1 MTQLSTIADGLR
13 FPEGPIAMPDGSI
26 ILVEIEAGHL
36 TRVRLDGSKEVIT
49 ELGGGPNGVALGPDG
64 ACYVCNNGGFKWIYN
79 EEPGSMRPI
88 GQAEDY
94 VTGRIERVDLQ
105 TGRVEMLYDGCGGNR
120 LKGPN
125 DIVFDRKGNMWF
137 TDLGKVRARDL
148 DKGAIYWAKP
158 DGSEIREVIQPF
170 TTPNG
175 IGLSPDEKTLYVAET
190 EGGRLFAY
198 NIIEDGEVEY
208 LPYPQSLNGGRYI
221 TSDTGMRR
229 FDSLAVE
236 ACGYVCV
243 ATLFTGGITVA
254 RPEGGTVE
262 FVETGDSYTT
272 NICFGGEDLKKAY
285 ITLSWQ
291 GLLVECNWPR
301 PGLPLNFLN
310 KYNSTVLSYTC

>member
-1 MTQLSTIADGLR
+1 MIEYRTITDGLR

-26 ILVEIEAGHL
+26 ILVEIEAGRL
-36 TRVRLDGSKEVIT
+36 TRVLPDGAKEVVA
-49 ELGGGPNGVALGPDG
+49 EPGGGPNGAAMGPDG
-64 ACYVCNNGGFKWIYN
+64 ACYVCNNGGFNWAYD
-79 EEPGSMRPI
+79 EEPGSIRPV
-88 GQAEDY
+88 GQADDY
-94 VTGRIERVDLQ
+94 VTGRIERIDIE
-105 TGRVEMLYDGCGGNR
+105 TGKIETLYDNCNGNR
-120 LKGPN
+120 LSGPN

-137 TDLGKVRARDL
+137 TDLGKARARDL
-148 DKGAIYWAKP
+148 DRGAIYWAKP

-198 NIIEDGEVEY
+198 DIVSNGEVEL
-208 LPYPQSLNGGRYI
+208 LPYPKSLNGGRYI

-236 ACGYVCV
+236 DCGNVCV

-254 RPEGGTVE
+254 SPDGGTAE
-262 FVETGDSYTT
+262 FIETGDGYTT
-272 NICFGGEDLKKAY
+272 NICFGGENLQKAY

-291 GLLVECNWPR
+291 GLLVECDWPR
-301 PGLPLNFLN
+301 PGLALNFLN
-310 KYNSTVLSYTC
+310 K

>member
-1 MTQLSTIADGLR
+1 MIEYRTITDGLR

-26 ILVEIEAGHL
+26 ILVEIEAGRL
-36 TRVRLDGSKEVIT
+36 TRVLPDGAKEVVA
-49 ELGGGPNGVALGPDG
+49 EPGGGPNGAAMGPDG
-64 ACYVCNNGGFKWIYN
+64 ACYVCNNGGFNWAYN
-79 EEPGSMRPI
+79 EEPGSIRPV
-88 GQAEDY
+88 GQADDY
-94 VTGRIERVDLQ
+94 VTGRIERIDIE
-105 TGRVEMLYDGCGGNR
+105 TGKIETLYDNCNGNR
-120 LKGPN
+120 LSGPN

-137 TDLGKVRARDL
+137 TDLGKARARDL
-148 DKGAIYWAKP
+148 DRGAIYWAKP

-198 NIIEDGEVEY
+198 DIVGDGEVAL
-208 LPYPQSLNGGRYI
+208 LPYPKSLNGGRYV

-236 ACGYVCV
+236 DCGNVCV

-254 RPEGGTVE
+254 SPDGGTAE
-262 FVETGDSYTT
+262 FVETGDGYTT
-272 NICFGGEDLKKAY
+272 NICFGGENLQKAY

-291 GLLVECNWPR
+291 GLLVECDWPR
-301 PGLPLNFLN
+301 PGLALNFLN
-310 KYNSTVLSYTC
+310 K

>member
-1 MTQLSTIADGLR
+1 MIEYRTITDGLR

-26 ILVEIEAGHL
+26 ILVEIEAGRL
-36 TRVRLDGSKEVIT
+36 TRVLPDGAKEVVA
-49 ELGGGPNGVALGPDG
+49 EPGGGPNGAAMGPDG
-64 ACYVCNNGGFKWIYN
+64 ACYVCNNGGFNWAYD
-79 EEPGSMRPI
+79 EEPGSIRPV
-88 GQAEDY
+88 GQADDY
-94 VTGRIERVDLQ
+94 VTGRIERIDIE
-105 TGRVEMLYDGCGGNR
+105 TGKIETLYDNCNGNR
-120 LKGPN
+120 LSGPN

-137 TDLGKVRARDL
+137 TDLGKARARDL
-148 DKGAIYWAKP
+148 DRGAIYWAKP

-198 NIIEDGEVEY
+198 DIVGDGEVAL
-208 LPYPQSLNGGRYI
+208 LPYPKSLNGGRYV

-236 ACGYVCV
+236 NCGNVCV

-254 RPEGGTVE
+254 SPDGGTAE
-262 FVETGDSYTT
+262 FVETGDGYTT
-272 NICFGGEDLKKAY
+272 NICFGGENLQKAY

-291 GLLVECNWPR
+291 GLLVECDWPR
-301 PGLPLNFLN
+301 PGLALNFLN
-310 KYNSTVLSYTC
+310 K

>member
-1 MTQLSTIADGLR
+1 MIEYRTITDGLR

-26 ILVEIEAGHL
+26 ILVEIEAGRL
-36 TRVRLDGSKEVIT
+36 TRVLPDGAKEVVA
-49 ELGGGPNGVALGPDG
+49 EPGGGPNGAAMGPDG
-64 ACYVCNNGGFKWIYN
+64 ACYVCNNGGFNWAYD
-79 EEPGSMRPI
+79 EEPGSIRPV
-88 GQAEDY
+88 GQADDY
-94 VTGRIERVDLQ
+94 VTGRIERIDIE
-105 TGRVEMLYDGCGGNR
+105 TGKIETLYDNCNGNR
-120 LKGPN
+120 LSGPN

-137 TDLGKVRARDL
+137 TDLGKARARDL
-148 DKGAIYWAKP
+148 DRGAIYWAKP

-198 NIIEDGEVEY
+198 DIVSNGEVEL
-208 LPYPQSLNGGRYI
+208 LPYPKSLNGGRYI

-236 ACGYVCV
+236 DCGNVCV

-254 RPEGGTVE
+254 SPDGGTDE
-262 FVETGDSYTT
+262 FVETGDGYTT
-272 NICFGGEDLKKAY
+272 NICFGGENLQKAY

-291 GLLVECNWPR
+291 GLLVECDWPR
-301 PGLPLNFLN
+301 PGLALNFLN
-310 KYNSTVLSYTC
+310 K

>member
-1 MTQLSTIADGLR
+1 MIEYRTITDGLR

-26 ILVEIEAGHL
+26 ILVEIEAGRL
-36 TRVRLDGSKEVIT
+36 TRVLPDGAKEVVA
-49 ELGGGPNGVALGPDG
+49 EPGGGPNGAAMGPDG
-64 ACYVCNNGGFKWIYN
+64 ACYVCNNGGFNWAYD
-79 EEPGSMRPI
+79 EEPGSIRPV
-88 GQAEDY
+88 GQADDY
-94 VTGRIERVDLQ
+94 VTGRIERIDIE
-105 TGRVEMLYDGCGGNR
+105 TGKIETLYDNCNGNR
-120 LKGPN
+120 LSGPN

-137 TDLGKVRARDL
+137 TDLGKARARDL
-148 DKGAIYWAKP
+148 DRGAIYWAKP

-198 NIIEDGEVEY
+198 DIVSNGEVEL
-208 LPYPQSLNGGRYI
+208 LPYPKSLNGGRYI

-236 ACGYVCV
+236 DCGNVCV

-254 RPEGGTVE
+254 SPDGGTAE
-262 FVETGDSYTT
+262 FVETGDGYTT
-272 NICFGGEDLKKAY
+272 NICFGGENLQKAY

-291 GLLVECNWPR
+291 GLLVECDWPR
-301 PGLPLNFLN
+301 PGLALNFLN
-310 KYNSTVLSYTC
+310 Q

>member
-1 MTQLSTIADGLR
+1 MIEYRTITDGLR

-26 ILVEIEAGHL
+26 ILVEIEAGRL
-36 TRVRLDGSKEVIT
+36 TRVLPDGAKEVVA
-49 ELGGGPNGVALGPDG
+49 EPGGGPNGAAMGPDG
-64 ACYVCNNGGFKWIYN
+64 ACYVCNNGGFNWAYD
-79 EEPGSMRPI
+79 EEPGSIRPV
-88 GQAEDY
+88 GQADDY
-94 VTGRIERVDLQ
+94 VTGRIERIDIE
-105 TGRVEMLYDGCGGNR
+105 TGKIETLYDNCNGNR
-120 LKGPN
+120 LSGPN

-137 TDLGKVRARDL
+137 TDLGKARARDL
-148 DKGAIYWAKP
+148 DRGAIYWAKP

-198 NIIEDGEVEY
+198 DIVGDGEVAL
-208 LPYPQSLNGGRYI
+208 LPYPKSLNGGRYV

-236 ACGYVCV
+236 DCGNVCV

-254 RPEGGTVE
+254 SPDGGTAE
-262 FVETGDSYTT
+262 FVETGDGYTT
-272 NICFGGEDLKKAY
+272 NICFGGENLQKAY

-291 GLLVECNWPR
+291 GLLVECDWPR
-301 PGLPLNFLN
+301 PGLALNFLN
-310 KYNSTVLSYTC
+310 K

>member
-1 MTQLSTIADGLR
+1 MIEYRTITDGLR

-26 ILVEIEAGHL
+26 ILVEIEAGRL
-36 TRVRLDGSKEVIT
+36 TRVLPDGAKEVVA
-49 ELGGGPNGVALGPDG
+49 EPGGGPNGAAMGPDG
-64 ACYVCNNGGFKWIYN
+64 ACYVCNNGGFNWAYD
-79 EEPGSMRPI
+79 EEPGSIRPV
-88 GQAEDY
+88 GQADDY
-94 VTGRIERVDLQ
+94 VTGRIERIDIE
-105 TGRVEMLYDGCGGNR
+105 TGKIETLYDNCNGNR
-120 LKGPN
+120 LSGPN

-137 TDLGKVRARDL
+137 TDLGKARARDL
-148 DKGAIYWAKP
+148 DRGAIYWAKP

-198 NIIEDGEVEY
+198 DIVSDGEVEL
-208 LPYPQSLNGGRYI
+208 LPYPKSLNGGRYI

-236 ACGYVCV
+236 DCGNVCV

-254 RPEGGTVE
+254 SPDGGTDE
-262 FVETGDSYTT
+262 FVETGDGYTT
-272 NICFGGEDLKKAY
+272 NICFGGENLQKAY

-291 GLLVECNWPR
+291 GLLVECDWPR
-301 PGLPLNFLN
+301 PGLALNFLN
-310 KYNSTVLSYTC
+310 K